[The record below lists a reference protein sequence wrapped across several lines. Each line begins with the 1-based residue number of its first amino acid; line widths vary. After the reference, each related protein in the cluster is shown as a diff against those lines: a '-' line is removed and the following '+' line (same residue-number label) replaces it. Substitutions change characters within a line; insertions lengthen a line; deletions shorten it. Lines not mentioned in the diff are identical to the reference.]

1 MLPIFSKFIIQGA
14 YYMAKLTGIAAM
26 VQSTVGKSMK
36 SMTGVSVGFHD
47 PDTWVSTGSYA
58 LNYRISG
65 DFYNGVPL
73 GKVVVFAG
81 DAGAGKSYIV
91 SGNIVRNAQEQ
102 GIYVVVIDTEN
113 ALDEAWL
120 AALGVDTSIEKMAKI
135 NMCMIDDVAKL
146 YTQIIEGYKQRLASG
161 DDQKL
166 LIVIDSLGML
176 QTPTE
181 VDQVKKGDIKGDM
194 GRKAKQLKTFVTN
207 AVNGLGACNVGLVA
221 TNHTYASQDMFDP
234 DPKISGGSGFVYAA
248 SILVAMGLG
257 KLKVDEEGTKT
268 STVHGI
274 RARCMVRKTRYT
286 KPFEQVVLDIPYKGG
301 LNPYSGLFDMFETM
315 NLLTKDGNSYVY
327 VDIETGER
335 LKFFRKVWEKNTN
348 GCLDLIMQQFKNNP
362 IVQTHLREAEES
374 ANMAE
379 DEMFGMDD
387 EFFDSIEDDPEQPF

>member
-1 MLPIFSKFIIQGA
+1 
-14 YYMAKLTGIAAM
+14 MAKLTGLASMIN
-26 VQSTVGKSMK
+26 STISKSMK
-36 SMTGVSVGFHD
+36 TMTGVSIGFHD
-47 PDTWVSTGSYA
+47 PDTWISTGSYA

-65 DFYNGVPL
+65 DFENGVPL

-102 GIYVVVIDTEN
+102 GIYVVIIDTEN
-113 ALDEAWL
+113 ALDDAWL
-120 AALGVDTSIEKMAKI
+120 TALGVDTSIEKMAKI

-146 YTQIIEGYKQRLASG
+146 YTQIIEGYKQRMASG

-181 VDQVKKGDIKGDM
+181 IDQIKKGDIKGDM

-248 SILVAMGLG
+248 SIIVAMGLG
-257 KLKVDEEGTKT
+257 KLKIDENGEKT
-268 STVHGI
+268 SAVHGI
-274 RARCMVRKTRYT
+274 RSRCMVRKTRYT
-286 KPFEQVVLDIPYKGG
+286 KPFEQVTLDIPYKGG
-301 LNPYSGLFDMFETM
+301 LNPYSGLTDMFESM
-315 NLLTKDGNSYVY
+315 GLLTKDGNSLVY

-335 LKFFRKVWEKNTN
+335 IKMFRKAWEKNTN
-348 GCLDLIMQQFKNNP
+348 GSLDVIMQQFKTNP
-362 IVQTHLREAEES
+362 IVQTHLIEAEK
-374 ANMAE
+374 AAVAE

-387 EFFDSIEDDPEQPF
+387 EFFDNIEDQPF

>member
-1 MLPIFSKFIIQGA
+1 
-14 YYMAKLTGIAAM
+14 MAKLTGLAAM
-26 VQSTVGKSMK
+26 INSTVNKSMK
-36 SMTGVSVGFHD
+36 TMTGVSIGFHD
-47 PDTWVSTGSYA
+47 PDTWISTGSYA

-65 DFYNGVPL
+65 DFNNGVPL

-81 DAGAGKSYIV
+81 DSGAGKSYLV

-113 ALDEAWL
+113 ALDDAWL
-120 AALGVDTSIEKMAKI
+120 TALGVDTSIEKMAKI

-146 YTQIIEGYKQRLASG
+146 YTQIIEGYKQRMASG

-181 VDQVKKGDIKGDM
+181 VDQVRKGDMKGDM

-268 STVHGI
+268 STVQGI

-301 LNPYSGLFDMFETM
+301 LDPYSGLFDMFDTM
-315 NLLTKDGNSYVY
+315 NLLSKDGNSYVY

-335 LKFFRKVWEKNTN
+335 IKMFRKYWERNKD
-348 GCLDLIMQQFKNNP
+348 GCLDTVMRQFKTNP
-362 IVQTHLREAEES
+362 IVQTHLQDAAAS
-374 ANMAE
+374 AVAE

-387 EFFDSIEDDPEQPF
+387 EFFDQIEESEQPF

>member
-1 MLPIFSKFIIQGA
+1 
-14 YYMAKLTGIAAM
+14 MAKLTGIAAM

-36 SMTGVSVGFHD
+36 TMTGVSVGFHD
-47 PDTWVSTGSYA
+47 PDTWISTGSYA

-81 DAGAGKSYIV
+81 DPGAGKSYLV

-181 VDQVKKGDIKGDM
+181 IDQVKKGDIKGDM

-257 KLKVDEEGTKT
+257 KLKVDEDGTKT

-335 LKFFRKVWEKNTN
+335 LKFFRKVWEKNTD
-348 GCLDLIMQQFKNNP
+348 GCLDLIMRQFKTNP

-387 EFFDSIEDDPEQPF
+387 EFFDTIEDDPEQPF

>member
-1 MLPIFSKFIIQGA
+1 MLPIFSKSIIQGA

-36 SMTGVSVGFHD
+36 TMTGVSVGFHD
-47 PDTWVSTGSYA
+47 PDTWISTGSYA

-81 DAGAGKSYIV
+81 DSGAGKSYLV

-257 KLKVDEEGTKT
+257 KLKVDEDGTKT

-301 LNPYSGLFDMFETM
+301 LNPYSGLFDMFESM

-335 LKFFRKVWEKNTN
+335 LKFFRKVWEKNTD
-348 GCLDLIMQQFKNNP
+348 GCLDLIMRQFKTNP

-387 EFFDSIEDDPEQPF
+387 EFFDTIEDDPEQPF

>member
-1 MLPIFSKFIIQGA
+1 
-14 YYMAKLTGIAAM
+14 MAKLTGLAAM
-26 VQSTVGKSMK
+26 INSTVNKSMK
-36 SMTGVSVGFHD
+36 TMTGVSIGFHD
-47 PDTWVSTGSYA
+47 PDTWISTGSYA

-65 DFYNGVPL
+65 DFNNGVPL

-81 DAGAGKSYIV
+81 DSGAGKSYLV

-113 ALDEAWL
+113 ALDDAWL
-120 AALGVDTSIEKMAKI
+120 TALGVDTSIEKMAKI

-146 YTQIIEGYKQRLASG
+146 YTQIIEGYKQRMASG

-181 VDQVKKGDIKGDM
+181 VDQVRKGDMKGDM

-268 STVHGI
+268 STVQGI

-301 LNPYSGLFDMFETM
+301 LDPYSGLFDMFDTM
-315 NLLTKDGNSYVY
+315 NLLSKDGNSYVY

-335 LKFFRKVWEKNTN
+335 IKMFRKYWERNKD
-348 GCLDLIMQQFKNNP
+348 GCLDTVMRQFKTNP
-362 IVQTHLREAEES
+362 IVQTHLQDAAAS
-374 ANMAE
+374 VVAE

-387 EFFDSIEDDPEQPF
+387 EFFDQIEDSEQPF

>member
-1 MLPIFSKFIIQGA
+1 
-14 YYMAKLTGIAAM
+14 MAKLTGIAAM

>member
-1 MLPIFSKFIIQGA
+1 
-14 YYMAKLTGIAAM
+14 MAKLTGLAAM
-26 VQSTVGKSMK
+26 VNSTITKSMK
-36 SMTGVSVGFHD
+36 SMTGVSIGFHD
-47 PDTWVSTGSYA
+47 PDTWISTGSYA
-58 LNYRISG
+58 LDYRISG
-65 DFYNGVPL
+65 EFIGGGIPL

-81 DAGAGKSYIV
+81 DAGAGKSYLV

-113 ALDEAWL
+113 ALDDAWL
-120 AALGVDTSIEKMAKI
+120 TALGVDTSIEKMAKI

-146 YTQIIEGYKQRLASG
+146 YTQIIDGYKQRLAAG

-181 VDQVKKGDIKGDM
+181 IDQIKKGDIKGDM

-207 AVNGLGACNVGLVA
+207 AVNGLGACNVGLIA

-257 KLKVDEEGTKT
+257 KLKTDENGDKT
-268 STVHGI
+268 SDVHGI

-301 LNPYSGLFDMFETM
+301 LNPYSGLTEMFEKM
-315 NLLTKDGNSYVY
+315 SLLEKDGNSLVY

-335 LKFFRKVWEKNTN
+335 IKMFRKAWDKNTN
-348 GCLDLIMQQFKNNP
+348 GSLDLIMRQFKSNP
-362 IVQTHLREAEES
+362 IVQTHLKEAAAAAE
-374 ANMAE
+374 AVQE

-387 EFFDSIEDDPEQPF
+387 EFFDGIEEDQPF